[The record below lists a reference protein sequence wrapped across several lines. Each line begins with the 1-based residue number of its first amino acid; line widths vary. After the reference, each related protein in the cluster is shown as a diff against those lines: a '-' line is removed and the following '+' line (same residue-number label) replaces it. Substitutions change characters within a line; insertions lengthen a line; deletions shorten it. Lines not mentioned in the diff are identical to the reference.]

1 MRWLRFFAYFDDGAK
16 YVLEATLNMIRSM
29 THGKFSE
36 LTSWTERCK

>member
-16 YVLEATLNMIRSM
+16 YVLEATLYMIRSM